1 MLKLIALQVDN
12 FAGAIVLVIAILFIF
27 ILFITLIRRYKRCP
41 SDRILVVYGKVGGGQ
56 SAKCI
61 HGGAAF
67 IFPVIQDYQFMD
79 LTPISIEVNLVN
91 ALSKQNIRVNVPS
104 RFTIGVSTEPG
115 IMQNAA
121 ERLLGLGLQEIQEL
135 AKEIIFGQ
143 LRLVVASMDIEEINS
158 DRDKFL
164 TNISQSVESELKKV
178 GLKLINVNITDIVD
192 ESGYIEALG
201 KEAAAHAINAARK
214 SVAEKT
220 RDGSIGEANA
230 VQDERTQVAE
240 LQAKAKIGE
249 ANAMQT
255 ERTQVAAANAQAKI
269 GEANA
274 SQTERVQTASAVA
287 LAKIGEAEA
296 LKQERIKTSEANAL
310 AIDGENKAKISIA
323 ESDALRREKEAEA
336 EKRAIASE
344 KVQAAKALEEA
355 YAAEKLAEMA
365 RAERVR
371 STQLADIVV
380 PAEIDKKK
388 VEIDAEAEAEN
399 IRRIA
404 KGQADAIL
412 LKAQAEAQGLYEV
425 LTKQALGLDQIVKAA
440 GNDSKN
446 AVLLLIADKLPELV
460 KTQAE
465 AIKNIKIDKITVWEG
480 GTSTDG
486 KTSTSNFIS
495 GMYKSVPP
503 LQEMFNM
510 AGMQLPD
517 YLKGKTLEEI
527 AEDTKKEQKP
537 IQDKPKQKAIQEEPK
552 KKPIQEDPKQ
562 KSDDDD
568 ATKE

>member
-1 MLKLIALQVDN
+1 MKLLMAQESFNFGLPLALIFGV
-12 FAGAIVLVIAILFIF
+12 LFIF
-27 ILFITLIRRYKRCP
+27 LFLIILIRRYKRCP

-67 IFPVIQDYQFMD
+67 IFPVIQDYEFLD

-121 ERLLGLGLQEIQEL
+121 ERLLGLGQNEIQDL
-135 AKEIIFGQ
+135 AQEIIFGQ

-164 TNISQSVESELKKV
+164 ANISQSVESELKKV

-230 VQDERTQVAE
+230 LQD
-240 LQAKAKIGE
+240 
-249 ANAMQT
+249 
-255 ERTQVAAANAQAKI
+255 ERTQVAAANAQAVEGENTAKI
-269 GEANA
+269 
-274 SQTERVQTASAVA
+274 AVA
-287 LAKIGEAEA
+287 
-296 LKQERIKTSEANAL
+296 N
-310 AIDGENKAKISIA
+310 
-323 ESDALRREKEAEA
+323 SDSLRRQREAEA
-336 EKRAIASE
+336 ERVAIASE
-344 KVQAAKALEEA
+344 KVQSAKALEES
-355 YAAEKLAEMA
+355 YAAEKEAETA
-365 RAERVR
+365 RADRER
-371 STQLADIVV
+371 SSQMADVIV

-388 VEIDAEAEAEN
+388 VEIDAEAEAER
-399 IRRIA
+399 IRRRA
-404 KGQADAIL
+404 KGEADAIL
-412 LKAQAEAQGLYEV
+412 FKAQAEAKGLYEV
-425 LTKQALGLDQIVKAA
+425 LTKQAAGLDQIVKAA
-440 GNDSKN
+440 GNNSKD

-465 AIKNIKIDKITVWEG
+465 AIKNIKIDKVTVWENG
-480 GTSTDG
+480 GGKDG
-486 KTSTSNFIS
+486 KSSTANFLS
-495 GMYKSVPP
+495 GMYQSVPP

-510 AGMQLPD
+510 AGMELPE
-517 YLKGKTLEEI
+517 YLKGKDIKTDKK
-527 AEDTKKEQKP
+527 DT
-537 IQDKPKQKAIQEEPK
+537 QDKKGGDSKEE
-552 KKPIQEDPKQ
+552 
-562 KSDDDD
+562 
-568 ATKE
+568 

>member
-1 MLKLIALQVDN
+1 MSIYFLQVES
-12 FAGAIVLVIAILFIF
+12 FAPLLAVGFGILF
-27 ILFITLIRRYKRCP
+27 LFIVIISFIRRYKRCP

-67 IFPVIQDYQFMD
+67 IWPVIQDYQFLD

-121 ERLLGLGLQEIQEL
+121 ERLLGLGQNEIQEL
-135 AKEIIFGQ
+135 AQEIIFGQ

-214 SVAEKT
+214 SVAEKN

-230 VQDERTQVAE
+230 VQDERTQVA
-240 LQAKAKIGE
+240 
-249 ANAMQT
+249 
-255 ERTQVAAANAQAKI
+255 AANAQAVE
-269 GEANA
+269 GENI
-274 SQTERVQTASAVA
+274 
-287 LAKIGEAEA
+287 AKINV
-296 LKQERIKTSEANAL
+296 AN
-310 AIDGENKAKISIA
+310 
-323 ESDALRREKEAEA
+323 SDSLRRQREAEA
-336 EKRAIASE
+336 ERIALASE
-344 KVQAAKALEEA
+344 KVQSAKALEES
-355 YAAEKLAEMA
+355 YI
-365 RAERVR
+365 AERDAEITRADRER
-371 STQLADIVV
+371 SSQMADIIV

-388 VEIDAEAEAEN
+388 VEIDAEAEAEQ
-399 IRRIA
+399 IRRRA
-404 KGQADAIL
+404 KGEADAIL
-412 LKAQAEAQGLYEV
+412 FKAQAEAQGILEV
-425 LTKQALGLDQIVKAA
+425 LTKQAEGLDKIVQAA
-440 GNDSKN
+440 GDNAKD

-460 KTQAE
+460 KLQAE
-465 AIKNIKIDKITVWEG
+465 AIKNIKIDKITVWENG
-480 GTSTDG
+480 SSQDG
-486 KTSTSNFIS
+486 KTATSNFIS

-510 AGMQLPD
+510 AGMELPE
-517 YLKGKTLEEI
+517 YLKGKDIQNRGEISEE
-527 AEDTKKEQKP
+527 E
-537 IQDKPKQKAIQEEPK
+537 
-552 KKPIQEDPKQ
+552 
-562 KSDDDD
+562 
-568 ATKE
+568 